1 MPARAVLARIC
12 RIGTIKCAL
21 PIVMLRRRALRI
33 TARAPQTVW
42 QPEQIS
48 APGCI
53 YAQRGCHAT
62 NAGVKTRCWRFLG
75 WAIGRAQCFLS
86 EIRSN
91 SGPRFVMHSTKSNS
105 FSVRLAS
112 LVRQIY
118 PDIDADILASKIVEA
133 FWPDPSK
140 PRKRGRAPGNTLW
153 TENDALLI
161 TYGNS
166 IIDGAHKP
174 LDLLHDFLLRRM
186 KGVVNGVHILPFFP
200 FTSDDGF
207 AVSDFRTVNP
217 QLGDWADI
225 NRIGSEFHLM
235 SDLVLNHVSSQ
246 GAWFNAYRQGQA
258 PYDRFFFEASP
269 EDDLSNVVRP
279 RTTPL
284 LQEVE
289 TVNGPRH
296 VWCTFSHDQ
305 IDLDFRNPEVLLE
318 FLRIIRLHVDNG
330 VQIIRLDAVAF
341 LWKEVGSPSIH
352 LPQTHAIVRLMRML
366 CDYAT
371 ETIILLTETNVPK
384 AENLSYFGNRNEAHA
399 IYNFPL
405 PPLILHAMMSGSSR
419 HLRNWQSRM
428 PPAQLGCAYLNF
440 TASHDGIGMRPAEG
454 LLPAEEQA
462 QMIQTVRDLG
472 GLVSMRA
479 LPDGGES
486 PYELNTTFYEATS
499 RTFAGEDD
507 HHFDRFICSQ
517 TIVMSLE
524 GIPAFYIHSMLA
536 TPNDHAQVER
546 RGMNR
551 GINRHRWDY
560 PTLETLLADPDSPQA
575 RVLGAL
581 SSRLRIRAK
590 QSAFHPNATQ
600 FTMSLRDEVFG
611 VWRQSLD
618 RHQSIFA
625 LHNVSDKP
633 VDILLASLNLIDDE
647 DWIDLLSGERIDGGA
662 EAITLAPYQCRW
674 ITNRG

>member
-1 MPARAVLARIC
+1 MKA
-12 RIGTIKCAL
+12 
-21 PIVMLRRRALRI
+21 
-33 TARAPQTVW
+33 
-42 QPEQIS
+42 S
-48 APGCI
+48 
-53 YAQRGCHAT
+53 
-62 NAGVKTRCWRFLG
+62 KT
-75 WAIGRAQCFLS
+75 
-86 EIRSN
+86 
-91 SGPRFVMHSTKSNS
+91 TS
-105 FSVRLAS
+105 FSMRLAS

-118 PDIDADILASKIVEA
+118 PDIDADILSSKIVEA
-133 FWPDPSK
+133 FWPEGAK
-140 PRKRGRAPGNTLW
+140 PRKRGRLPGNNLW
-153 TENDALLI
+153 TEKDALLI

-166 IIDGAHKP
+166 ILDGSHKP
-174 LDLLHDFLLRRM
+174 LDLLHDFLLRYM

-207 AVSDFRTVNP
+207 AVSDFRAVNP

-225 NRIGSEFHLM
+225 NRIGGAFHLM

-246 GAWFNAYRQGQA
+246 GAWFNAYRQGQV

-269 EDDLSNVVRP
+269 DDDLSAVVRP

-284 LQEVE
+284 LQKIE

-352 LPQTHAIVRLMRML
+352 LPQTHAIVQLMRML
-366 CDYAT
+366 CDYAA

-405 PPLILHAMMSGSSR
+405 PPLILHAMMSGSAR
-419 HLRNWQSRM
+419 YLRRWQSGM

-454 LLPAEEQA
+454 LLPPQEQA
-462 QMIQTVRDLG
+462 QMIQTVRDIG

-479 LPDGGES
+479 LPDGGEA
-486 PYELNTTFYEATS
+486 PYELNTTFFEATS
-499 RTFAGEDD
+499 RTFKGEDD
-507 HHFDRFICSQ
+507 RHFDRFTCSQ

-536 TPNDHAQVER
+536 TSNDHGQVER

-551 GINRHRWDY
+551 AINRHRWDY
-560 PTLETLLADPDSPQA
+560 PSLQAQLADPETIHA
-575 RVLGAL
+575 KVLGAL
-581 SSRLRIRAK
+581 SARLRLRAR

-600 FTMSLRDEVFG
+600 FTMSLDDRVFG

-618 RHQSIFA
+618 RFQSVFA
-625 LHNVSDKP
+625 LHNVSDEV
-633 VDILLASLNLIDDE
+633 VDIPAASMNLIDDE
-647 DWIDLLSGERIDGGA
+647 DWVDILSGEKIDVFA
-662 EAITLAPYQCRW
+662 DAITLAPYQCRW
-674 ITNRG
+674 ITNKI